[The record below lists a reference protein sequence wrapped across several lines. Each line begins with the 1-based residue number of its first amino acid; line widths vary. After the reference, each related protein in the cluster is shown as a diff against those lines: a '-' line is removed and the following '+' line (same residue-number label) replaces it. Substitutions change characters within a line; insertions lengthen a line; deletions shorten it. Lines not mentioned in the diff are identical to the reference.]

1 MGAATVTQDEDREI
15 FANGRSLLNMQ
26 RPQMTQDGEVRWFD
40 VSKLPLTDDAGT
52 VAGVLGIVR
61 EITQHKRMEE
71 ELTRRANHD
80 SLTGLPN
87 RAFFHSQLS
96 QAIVRAQ
103 RRRTGM
109 ALMYFDIDRF
119 KQINDTHGHDV
130 GDQVIR
136 LFADRVCASLR
147 ASDFVARLGGDE
159 FVLIVEDMAEPD
171 IARHLAGKLLA
182 SMEEPLA
189 IGEQALRITT
199 SIGIATFDDTM
210 TASQLIKAADDAMYE
225 AKRAGRNCFR
235 LLVR

>member
-1 MGAATVTQDEDREI
+1 
-15 FANGRSLLNMQ
+15 MQ
-26 RPQMTQDGEVRWFD
+26 RPQTTEDGEVRWFD
-40 VSKLPLTDDAGT
+40 VSKLPLTDNSGT

-61 EITQHKRMEE
+61 DITEHKRMEE

-103 RRRTGM
+103 RRRAGM

-119 KQINDTHGHDV
+119 KQINDTRGHDV

-136 LFADRVCASLR
+136 LFADRVCANLR

-171 IARHLAGKLLA
+171 VARHLAGKLLA

-189 IGEQALRITT
+189 IDGQVLLIST
-199 SIGIATFDDTM
+199 SIGIAVFDGAM
-210 TASQLIKAADDAMYE
+210 TASELIKTADEAMYE

-235 LLVR
+235 LLAR